1 MSKKWLMASSGIA
14 LVLASPAFAQSVN
27 QNTFTIEGTLV
38 APTVN
43 ANPISSTINNNM
55 TANSLGT
62 TITSVGSQAGTN
74 QVNAVGATNPL
85 FLSDSYAINQAA
97 GGGFTYSGPNNG
109 GPSVSGELIAGSVSQ
124 TTANT
129 IGATSGSNAISSA
142 LAGGNQSAINNTNS
156 AFFAPAI
163 GGAGS
168 LTQAGGAITST
179 TSNSMTATV
188 NNGNT
193 FIQGSNGTAPGFQ
206 TAITTLNTAT
216 LQQGAG
222 LTAAPSSTPTS
233 TLTLNQKVF
242 ANTELGATNS
252 AIANSIASLPTLDP
266 SVSNLNQSAA
276 IGANQLSLASAS
288 FTSGST
294 TTLVPSQVSLLG
306 GQNLNSSVTGGP
318 AAAAPSLTLGNTA
331 MSFSGSLVAAET
343 DGTVPSVTTDG
354 IARVSGVTQSAT
366 LGLNNVVGGAGTSID
381 FANMEAPATGFVQSA
396 SLAAGTTPYT
406 LAVPTVNSGG
416 VGGISTIGTGGTINL
431 AAAVTRTGN
440 SSITGSPTDLT
451 QSFRIDTNTIATG
464 GSSTGI
470 VTQTASDLS
479 PNADP
484 LQNLAVASSTNGISS
499 LTNVSQLGSQNV
511 NSFASGGAV
520 NLALNQTSSDLT
532 LQNLNTQTATG
543 SLNSNITGAAQ
554 LGNLSLNVASVGT
567 ALNSGLGT
575 SQLTQQAGNTTFNT
589 TNSLTAGATTG
600 NAFNASVNGSQQATS
615 AINVVR

>member
-1 MSKKWLMASSGIA
+1 MQTASRLLASTAVAI
-14 LVLASPAFAQSVN
+14 VLASPAYAQSVN
-27 QNTFTIEGTLV
+27 QNTFTITDVVGV
-38 APTVN
+38 PTVSGT
-43 ANPISSTINNNM
+43 AVSSTINNNM

-62 TITSVGSQAGTN
+62 IITSVGSQAGTN

-109 GPSVSGELIAGSVSQ
+109 GPSVSGAPIVGTVDQ
-124 TTANT
+124 TTTNT

-168 LTQAGGAITST
+168 LTQAGGSITST
-179 TSNSMTATV
+179 TSNSITATV

-193 FIQGSNGTAPGFQ
+193 FVQGSNGTAPGFQ

-222 LTAAPSSTPTS
+222 LTAAPSTTPTS
-233 TLTLNQKVF
+233 TLTLDQKVF
-242 ANTELGATNS
+242 SGTTLGATNA
-252 AIANSIASLPTLDP
+252 AIANSIASLPSLDP
-266 SVSNLNQSAA
+266 SVSNLNQSAT

-288 FTSGST
+288 FTSDST

-306 GQNLNSSVTGGP
+306 GQNLNAGTPGALG
-318 AAAAPSLTLGNTA
+318 LTLGNTA
-331 MSFSGSLVAAET
+331 MSFSGTLAA
-343 DGTVPSVTTDG
+343 GGPSVSATADG

-366 LGLNNVVGGAGTSID
+366 LGLNNVIGGAATSID
-381 FANMEAPATGFVQSA
+381 FANMEAPSTGFVQSA
-396 SLAAGTTPYT
+396 SFVTSPYT
-406 LAVPTVNSGG
+406 IAVPTVNSGG
-416 VGGISTIGTGGTINL
+416 VGGITGTGTAGTINL

-464 GSSTGI
+464 GSATGI
-470 VTQTASDLS
+470 VTQTASNLS

-484 LQNLAVASSTNGISS
+484 LQNLASAISENGISS
-499 LTNVSQLGSQNV
+499 MTNVSQLGSQNV
-511 NSFASGGAV
+511 NSFAAGGGAI

-532 LQNLNTQTATG
+532 LGNLNTQTATG

-575 SQLTQQAGNTTFNT
+575 SHLTQQAGNTTF
-589 TNSLTAGATTG
+589 TNSNTLTAGATTG
-600 NAFNASVNGSQQATS
+600 NAFNASVNGSQQSTS
-615 AINVVR
+615 AINLVR